1 MFCFLFF
8 KQKTAYE
15 MRISDWSSD
24 VCSSDLWDQA
34 LLKGLAAAAPPAI
47 AAPPVHVPE
56 RLPAIHP
63 EPLEL
68 LVRPDPTVWDGRFG
82 NNPWAQELPKPVTT
96 LTWDN
101 AVLISPALA
110 ARHDLENADEV
121 RLVGGTG
128 SLTGPVWVMPGQAS
142 ETILVHRGYGRR
154 FGEVA
159 SGAGFDLSPM
169 LASGRVSR
177 GPTGDRRG
185 VVSGRRV

>member
-1 MFCFLFF
+1 
-8 KQKTAYE
+8 

-24 VCSSDLWDQA
+24 VCSSDLQQTWAGRWGALQPQWDQA

-96 LTWDN
+96 LTS
-101 AVLISPALA
+101 I
-110 ARHDLENADEV
+110 
-121 RLVGGTG
+121 
-128 SLTGPVWVMPGQAS
+128 
-142 ETILVHRGYGRR
+142 GRAH
-154 FGEVA
+154 V
-159 SGAGFDLSPM
+159 
-169 LASGRVSR
+169 
-177 GPTGDRRG
+177 
-185 VVSGRRV
+185 

>member
-1 MFCFLFF
+1 MCLLCDSVLVCCRYFLTSSVFCVFFF

-24 VCSSDLWDQA
+24 VCSSDL
-34 LLKGLAAAAPPAI
+34 
-47 AAPPVHVPE
+47 
-56 RLPAIHP
+56 
-63 EPLEL
+63 
-68 LVRPDPTVWDGRFG
+68 DGRFG

-110 ARHDLENADEV
+110 ARHDLENGDEV

-159 SGAGFDLSPM
+159 SGAGFDIAPLLGWGTVTLEP
-169 LASGRVSR
+169 
-177 GPTGDRRG
+177 DRKSTRLK
-185 VVSGRRV
+185 SS